1 MFDLLFLAL
10 IFFIKWIIYQQLKLV
25 PGNYWLSALDYFGF
39 TVIVFAVLVIIG
51 GMLLYPLLMLS
62 SSSHPSIDLFILFIL
77 SSVGIAFVLS
87 DLVHY
92 RATSWIK
99 GYNSF
104 FLILIVNLVVSSS
117 VFAISYYGLNYFS

>member
-1 MFDLLFLAL
+1 MFDFLFLTL

-39 TVIVFAVLVIIG
+39 TVIVFAVLGMIG
-51 GMLLYPLLMLS
+51 GMLIYPLLILTS
-62 SSSHPSIDLFILFIL
+62 SIHSSFDLFILVIL
-77 SSVGIAFVLS
+77 TCVGIAFVMS

-92 RATSWIK
+92 KGTSWVK

-104 FLILIVNLVVSSS
+104 F
-117 VFAISYYGLNYFS
+117 